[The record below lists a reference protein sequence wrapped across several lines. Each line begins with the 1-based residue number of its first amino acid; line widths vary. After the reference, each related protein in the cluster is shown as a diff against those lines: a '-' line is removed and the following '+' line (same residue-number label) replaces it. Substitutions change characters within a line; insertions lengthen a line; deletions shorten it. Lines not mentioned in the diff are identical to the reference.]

1 METSYGHAAA
11 PLREEAR
18 YFRDQRLPGVELL
31 RATYRRQRFARH
43 FHDCY
48 ALGVIEQ
55 GGLRFDY
62 LGREHLA
69 PAGSVSL
76 VAPGEV
82 HNGDAGGGAG
92 WSYRMLYLAP
102 DLVHAAARETGR
114 DGLPDFSQGVLEDP
128 VLAAQ
133 VRGLHLA
140 LERDGVAGLEL
151 DSRLLAA
158 LTRWVSLHAAGARG
172 LPRAGSEPRAVR
184 LARECLDA
192 KFREDIRLADLAR
205 QAGMSP
211 FHLVRVFGRS
221 TGLPP
226 ARYQLLRR
234 VEYARSRLP
243 GAESLA
249 EIALLAGFAD
259 QSHFTREF
267 KRILGVPPG
276 QYRKMLQER

>member
-1 METSYGHAAA
+1 METSCGHAAT
-11 PLREEAR
+11 PPRDEAR

-31 RATYRRQRFARH
+31 SATYRRQRFARH

-82 HNGDAGGGAG
+82 HNGDAGGGPG

-102 DLVHAAARETGR
+102 EMVRAAAREAGR
-114 DGLPDFSQGVLEDP
+114 DALPDFSRGVLDDP

-133 VRGLHLA
+133 VRGLHLV
-140 LERDGVAGLEL
+140 LEQDGAAGLEL

-184 LARECLDA
+184 LVRECLDA
-192 KFREDIRLADLAR
+192 RFSEDIRLADLASH
-205 QAGMSP
+205 AGMSP

-234 VEYARSRLP
+234 VEFARSRLQ

-259 QSHFTREF
+259 QSHLTREF